1 MSILKT
7 EGLTKKYKN
16 FKAVNSLNIEVQ
28 PQMIFGLLGPNGS
41 GKTTTLGMLLGVTR
55 PTEGSFSW
63 FENGQKD
70 ANRKR
75 IGALLETPNFY
86 PYMTAFQ
93 NLELTA
99 RIKDLSNAKD
109 EIERVLK
116 VVGLY
121 NRKDSKF
128 STFSLGM
135 KQRLAIG
142 TTLLGD
148 PEVLVL
154 DEPTNGLDPEGI
166 RDIRDLI
173 IEIGKQ
179 GKTILIASHILDEV
193 EKVCTHCAIL
203 RNGELLQT
211 GTISEIIGNQDVT
224 LIKAKCDDMKKL
236 ISFIENHK
244 DFSVYKNDV
253 DSFIVSAEHGMKAA
267 DFNRICFENEIIL
280 NELQV
285 FNESLENQFLQIVK
299 TL

>member
-7 EGLTKKYKN
+7 DNLSKSFGK
-16 FKAVNSLNIEVQ
+16 FKAVDKLNIEIK
-28 PQMIFGLLGPNGS
+28 PKMIYGLLGPNGS
-41 GKTTTLGMLLGVTR
+41 GKTTTLGMLLGVIR

-70 ANRKR
+70 ENRKR

-86 PYMTAFQ
+86 PYLTAVQ
-93 NLELTA
+93 NLEVTA
-99 RIKDLSNAKD
+99 KIKDIPNAES

-116 VVGLY
+116 MVDLY
-121 NRKDSKF
+121 DRKDSKF
-128 STFSLGM
+128 RTFSLGM

-142 TTLLGD
+142 ATLLGD
-148 PEVLVL
+148 PEMLVL

-166 RDIRDLI
+166 RDIRELI
-173 IEIGKQ
+173 IKIGEQ

-203 RNGELLQT
+203 RKGQLLKT
-211 GTISEIIGNQDVT
+211 GTIQEIIGNQDVT
-224 LIKAKCDDMKKL
+224 LIKAGTADMDKL
-236 ISFIENHK
+236 IAFIEK
-244 DFSVYKNDV
+244 SSDFSIYKNEADM
-253 DSFIVSAEHGMKAA
+253 FIVSAKHGMKAE
-267 DFNRICFENEIIL
+267 DFNQLCFENGIVL
-280 NELQV
+280 NNLQV

>member
-7 EGLTKKYKN
+7 EGLTKKYKD
-16 FKAVNSLNIEVQ
+16 FKAVNALNIEIQ
-28 PQMIFGLLGPNGS
+28 PQMIYGLLGPNGS

-55 PTEGSFSW
+55 PSEGSFSW
-63 FENGQKD
+63 FQND
-70 ANRKR
+70 SHDSNRKR

-99 RIKDLSNAKD
+99 RIKDLKNASD

-116 VVGLY
+116 VVGLHD
-121 NRKDSKF
+121 RKDSKF
-128 STFSLGM
+128 NTFSLGM

-166 RDIRDLI
+166 RDIRELI

-203 RNGELLQT
+203 RKGELLQT
-211 GTISEIIGNQDVT
+211 GTIDEIIGNQDVT
-224 LIKAKCDDMKKL
+224 LIKAHTSDMNKL
-236 ISFIENHK
+236 VTFIENHN
-244 DFSVYKNDV
+244 DFSVYKND
-253 DSFIVSAEHGMKAA
+253 DESFIVSAEHGMKAE
-267 DFNRICFENEIIL
+267 DFNRICFENGIVL

-299 TL
+299 SL